1 MMDDFT
7 IKFRDMID
15 AYPEALSD
23 RKLLKNI
30 LNDTFPTDSKEVN
43 LLLNG
48 FDTGVVALQNVPVDE
63 LSMRSVQ
70 VQNQMKQDFGITEGN
85 AIWVVDTWLAALGLG
100 DEVGSDGGSNSELD
114 ASFVERL
121 KDCFDTMVVYKDLN
135 QNNFISSFK
144 LPSFMRDFIL
154 KNFQDDDGEVDVEGA
169 ANFIRNF
176 IPKKDEWKSIQNR
189 IINNG
194 ETVKI
199 LAKVSI
205 DINIGTGEIS
215 FALPD
220 YGLSASNTTIPRE
233 VWINCSDA
241 LLKSEENWGVIELGY
256 QYPYDAKTKGKIKL
270 MDYKDFCPYE
280 VDLEEF
286 KDARAAFSLDEWID
300 IVLGAVDYNAQGY
313 GSKAQKLAVLQR
325 LLPFVEK
332 RINLMELAPAGTG
345 KSYLFGQVSRY
356 GWLVSGKVSRAKLI
370 YDLGRKQDGIVALR
384 DFVALDEIREAGYM
398 QDEEIQAALQA
409 IMENGKYRAGDNHE
423 VNVDAGII
431 FLGNIKS
438 KAMDE
443 YSNMFVELPKPFHQ
457 AQFLDRIHGFIKG
470 WELPRMNDDLKVCG
484 WALNSEYFS
493 SIMHELRDDPSYRA
507 IVDARID
514 MPAKSDTRDTEAIKR
529 ICTAY
534 LKLLFPHVRQA
545 NDISARDFNRYC
557 LRPAMDMRE
566 IIRIQMGIAD
576 EKEAGKSVPSF
587 SVKDV
592 G

>member
-7 IKFRDMID
+7 IKFRDMIG

-48 FDTGVVALQNVPVDE
+48 FDTGVVALRSVPADE

-85 AIWVVDTWLAALGLG
+85 AIWVVDTWLAAFGLG
-100 DEVGSDGGSNSELD
+100 DEADAEGGSSSEMD
-114 ASFVERL
+114 ASFIERL

-169 ANFIRNF
+169 AEFIRNF
-176 IPKKDEWKSIQNR
+176 IPKKDEWKAIQNR

-220 YGLSASNTTIPRE
+220 YGLSSSNTTIPRE
-233 VWINCSDA
+233 VWTNCSDA

-256 QYPYDAKTKGKIKL
+256 QYPYDARTKGKIKL

-300 IVLGAVDYNAQGY
+300 IILGAVDYNAQGY

-443 YSNMFVELPKPFHQ
+443 YNNMFVELPKPFHQ

-545 NDISARDFNRYC
+545 SDIAARDFNRYC

-592 G
+592 

>member
-1 MMDDFT
+1 MDDLT
-7 IKFRDMID
+7 KKLCDLID
-15 AYPEALSD
+15 AYPEALSN
-23 RKLLKNI
+23 RKILKNI
-30 LNDTFPTDSKEVN
+30 LGDTFPTENEEVN

-48 FDTGVVALQNVPVDE
+48 YDSGVVGLKTVPEDE
-63 LSMRSVQ
+63 LQMRTIQ
-70 VQNQMKQDFGITEGN
+70 VQHQLRQDFRITEAN
-85 AIWVVDTWLAALGLG
+85 SAWVVDTWLAALRLSAG
-100 DEVGSDGGSNSELD
+100 ENSESGSNERD
-114 ASFVERL
+114 VSFVERL

-154 KNFQDDDGEVDVEGA
+154 KNFQDDDGIVDVDGA
-169 ANFIRNF
+169 ADFIRQF
-176 IPKKDEWKSIQNR
+176 IPKKDEWKAIQNR

-194 ETVKI
+194 ETVKM
-199 LAKVSI
+199 LAKIS
-205 DINIGTGEIS
+205 INISISTGEIS
-215 FALPD
+215 FSLPD
-220 YGLSASNTTIPRE
+220 YGLSERNTTIPRE
-233 VWINCSDA
+233 VWNECSAA

-256 QYPYDAKTKGKIKL
+256 QYAFDSKSTGKIKL
-270 MDYKDFCPYE
+270 MDYQDFCPYE

-286 KDARAAFSLDEWID
+286 KDARAVFSLDEWID

-313 GSKAQKLAVLQR
+313 GSKQQKLAVIQR

-356 GWLVSGKVSRAKLI
+356 GWLVSGKVTRAKLI
-370 YDLGRKQDGIVALR
+370 YDVGRKQDGIVALR
-384 DFVALDEIREAGYM
+384 DFVALDEIREAAYM

-423 VNVDAGII
+423 VNIDAGII

-443 YSNMFVELPKPFHQ
+443 YSNMLVELPRPFHQ
-457 AQFLDRIHGFIKG
+457 TQFLDRIHGFIKG

-493 SIMHELRDDPSYRA
+493 SILHELRDDPSYRA

-514 MPAKSDTRDTEAIKR
+514 MPPKADTRDTEAIKR

-545 NDISARDFNRYC
+545 SDISARDFNRYC

-566 IIRIQMGIAD
+566 IIRIQMGLID
-576 EKEAGKSVPSF
+576 EKEAGKTVPVF

-592 G
+592 

>member
-1 MMDDFT
+1 MDDFT
-7 IKFRDMID
+7 KKFRDMID

-30 LNDTFPTDSKEVN
+30 LRDTFPSDSKEVN
-43 LLLNG
+43 LLLDG
-48 FDTGVVALQNVPVDE
+48 FDTGVVGLQDVPEGE

-70 VQNQMKQDFGITEGN
+70 LQNQMQHDFGVSENN
-85 AIWVVDTWLAALGLG
+85 AAWVVDTWLAAFEPGAEAG
-100 DEVGSDGGSNSELD
+100 AGGGSSSELD
-114 ASFVERL
+114 TSFVQRL

-135 QNNFISSFK
+135 RNNFISSFK

-154 KNFQDDDGEVDVEGA
+154 KSFQDDDGEVDVEGA
-169 ANFIRNF
+169 ADFIRSF

-199 LAKVSI
+199 LTKVSI

-220 YGLSASNTTIPRE
+220 YGLSASNTTIPYD
-233 VWINCSDA
+233 VWTNCSDA

-256 QYPYDAKTKGKIKL
+256 QYPLDAKSKGKIKL

-286 KDARAAFSLDEWID
+286 RDARAVFSLDEWID
-300 IVLGAVDYNAQGY
+300 IILSAVDYNPNGY
-313 GSKAQKLAVLQR
+313 SGKAQKLAVLQR

-398 QDEEIQAALQA
+398 EDEEIQAALQA

-443 YSNMFVELPKPFHQ
+443 YNNMFVELPKPFHQ

-470 WELPRMNDDLKVCG
+470 WELPRMNDDLKVRG

-514 MPAKSDTRDTEAIKR
+514 MPAKADTRDTEAIKR

-545 NDISARDFNRYC
+545 SDISARDFNRYC

-592 G
+592 